1 MVKVHVRFDK
11 KHDEILDYY
20 VKNGYYKTKADVI
33 RAGLLVLYKKYLC
46 NPKTGYT
53 YDVKKPAVISSPKTK
68 IKYIVKKTV
77 VKKKGKDKKW
87 VKW

>member
-20 VKNGYYKTKADVI
+20 VKNGYYKTKADVV

-46 NPKTGYT
+46 NPTKTKYT
-53 YDVKKPAVISSPKTK
+53 YDEKKPAIISSPKTK
-68 IKYIVKKTV
+68 IKYIVKKTSV
-77 VKKKGKDKKW
+77 KKKKGKDKK
-87 VKW
+87 

>member
-11 KHDEILDYY
+11 KHDEIMDYY

-53 YDVKKPAVISSPKTK
+53 YDVKKPAVISSPK
-68 IKYIVKKTV
+68 IKYAVKKTSV
-77 VKKKGKDKKW
+77 KKKKGKDKK
-87 VKW
+87 